1 MEDMSDMA
9 VKLPGKGDIT
19 EEEIKALG
27 EQMHTGVEI
36 KDRTYRLRT
45 YKMCF
50 VGKDAVKWLMEKSG
64 RASSTEEA
72 EALGN
77 LLMDLGYFS
86 HVTRDHP
93 FQDGGL
99 YYRFAE
105 DAKSGGV
112 AADATG
118 QKDSWTALAGRLFP
132 TTSGEE
138 STQADLE
145 AVVSRDANMINTLVE
160 IGVSPIDE
168 HNTQLLDNV
177 HPANWQDAEPDGT
190 YNLVAIG
197 AGTGGLVSAAGS
209 AGVYAKVALIENH
222 LMGGDCLNVGCV
234 PSKALISAA
243 RVANTVRHPEA
254 FGVEVEGSVNVNFG
268 KVMERLRKLRAG
280 ISHHDSAKR
289 FTSLGIDVY
298 IGHGEFTSPNT
309 IEVNGKTL
317 KFKSAVVATGGSA
330 ALPPIPGLKEAP
342 YLTNASVFNLTAL
355 PKRLVVIGGGPIGLE
370 LAQAMQRFGS
380 QVSVLIRSGAI
391 MPKEDDDA
399 RAIVLESLLK
409 DGMDLNFNLKFLRVE
424 HQEPAEEGDFPLI
437 KIFVEQDGQEKV
449 FECEA
454 LLVATGRKPNVS
466 NVGLEKA
473 GVEYNARD
481 GVKVNDQLQTTNKS
495 VYAVGDCCTKFQ
507 FTHAADFMARIVIR
521 NALFFGKAKFS
532 DLLIPWATFT
542 EPEVAH
548 VGLYPRDMEAKKIAF
563 DTFTKEF
570 SDNDRAILEG
580 ETEGFVKIHVKR
592 GTDKIIGA
600 TIVGGGAGDMISEI
614 SVAMQSKIGLGSLA
628 GVIHPYPTRAESI
641 RQAGDLYNK
650 TKLTPVVRSLFR
662 NLMAI
667 KR

>member
-1 MEDMSDMA
+1 MLTP
-9 VKLPGKGDIT
+9 K
-19 EEEIKALG
+19 
-27 EQMHTGVEI
+27 
-36 KDRTYRLRT
+36 
-45 YKMCF
+45 
-50 VGKDAVKWLMEKSG
+50 
-64 RASSTEEA
+64 
-72 EALGN
+72 
-77 LLMDLGYFS
+77 YF
-86 HVTRDHP
+86 P
-93 FQDGGL
+93 
-99 YYRFAE
+99 
-105 DAKSGGV
+105 
-112 AADATG
+112 
-118 QKDSWTALAGRLFP
+118 LA
-132 TTSGEE
+132 
-138 STQADLE
+138 Q
-145 AVVSRDANMINTLVE
+145 
-160 IGVSPIDE
+160 
-168 HNTQLLDNV
+168 
-177 HPANWQDAEPDGT
+177 
-190 YNLVAIG
+190 
-197 AGTGGLVSAAGS
+197 
-209 AGVYAKVALIENH
+209 
-222 LMGGDCLNVGCV
+222 
-234 PSKALISAA
+234 
-243 RVANTVRHPEA
+243 
-254 FGVEVEGSVNVNFG
+254 GVEVEGTVRVNFG
-268 KVMERLRKLRAG
+268 KVMERLRRLRAG
-280 ISHHDSAKR
+280 ISHHDSAQR

-298 IGHGEFTSPNT
+298 IGHGEFSSPNT
-309 IEVNGKTL
+309 IEVNGQTLRFKT
-317 KFKSAVVATGGSA
+317 AVVATGGSA

-380 QVSVLIRSGAI
+380 QVTVLIRSGSI

-424 HQEPAEEGDFPLI
+424 HQPPSEEGDFPLI
-437 KIFVEQDGQEKV
+437 KVFVEQDGQEKV

-473 GVEYNARD
+473 GIEYNTRD
-481 GVKVNDQLQTTNKS
+481 GVKVNDQLQTTNKA

-548 VGLYPRDMEAKKIAF
+548 VGLYPRDMDAKKIPY

-570 SDNDRAILEG
+570 QDNDRAILEG
-580 ETEGFVKIHVKR
+580 QTEGFVKIHVKK
-592 GTDKIIGA
+592 GTDRIIGA
-600 TIVGGGAGDMISEI
+600 TIVGEGAGDMISEL
-614 SVAMQSKIGLGSLA
+614 SVAMQSKVGLGSLA

>member
-1 MEDMSDMA
+1 MA
-9 VKLPGKGDIT
+9 N
-19 EEEIKALG
+19 
-27 EQMHTGVEI
+27 
-36 KDRTYRLRT
+36 
-45 YKMCF
+45 
-50 VGKDAVKWLMEKSG
+50 SS
-64 RASSTEEA
+64 RASTVSEA

-77 LLMDLGYFS
+77 LLMDLGYFY
-86 HVTRDHP
+86 HVTRDHS
-93 FQDGGL
+93 FQDGGFF
-99 YYRFAE
+99 YRFADDE
-105 DAKSGGV
+105 GTGGV
-112 AADATG
+112 AADESG
-118 QKDSWTALAGRLFP
+118 KKDSWTALATRLFP
-132 TTSGEE
+132 TNTSPQE
-138 STQADLE
+138 SPQADLE
-145 AVVSRDANMINTLVE
+145 SVVSRDADMINTLVE

-168 HNTQLLDNV
+168 HNTTLLDNV
-177 HPANWQDAEPDGT
+177 HPAKWQDAEPDGT

-197 AGTGGLVSAAGS
+197 GGTGGLVSTAGA
-209 AGVYAKVALIENH
+209 AGVYAKCALIENH
-222 LMGGDCLNVGCV
+222 LLGGDCLNVGCV

-243 RVANTVRHPEA
+243 RVANTVRNPEA
-254 FGVEVEGSVNVNFG
+254 YGVRVEGVVTVNFG
-268 KVMERLRKLRAG
+268 IVMERLRKLRAG

-298 IGHGEFTSPNT
+298 IGHGEFTSPST

-380 QVSVLIRSGAI
+380 EVTVLIRSGAI

-409 DGMDLNFNLKFLRVE
+409 DGMDLQFNLKFLRVE
-424 HQEPAEEGDFPLI
+424 HTAPRDEGEFPTI
-437 KIFVEQDGQEKV
+437 RIFVEQGGEEKARIFAKTYDV

-473 GVEYNARD
+473 GVEFD
-481 GVKVNDQLQTTNKS
+481 TKQGVKVNDQLQTTNKNI
-495 VYAVGDCCTKFQ
+495 YAVGDCCTKYQ

-532 DLLIPWATFT
+532 DLQIPWATFT

-548 VGLYPRDMEAKKIAF
+548 VGLYPRDMEAKNIAF
-563 DTFTKEF
+563 DTYTKQF
-570 SDNDRAILEG
+570 DDNDRAILEG
-580 ETEGFVKIHVKR
+580 QTEGFVKIHVKK
-592 GTDKIIGA
+592 GTDRIIGA
-600 TIVGGGAGDMISEI
+600 TIVGEGAGDMISEV
-614 SVAMQSKIGLGSLA
+614 SVAMQSKVGLGSLA